1 MIVRFVLPV
10 RIVRKVLPVPR
21 IVRQEPEVQPPVNRQ
36 CPPASLVREE
46 HTAEALERR
55 RAQPAR
61 PITTVQQELLR
72 TQVIPAQR
80 VLSASRLACT
90 LHRSA
95 ATAQWAIIVQ
105 DLPVPLHAPLV
116 DTTPILAV
124 NLAPVVCTASLVMPA
139 RIRA

>member
-1 MIVRFVLPV
+1 MIVRFVLSV
-10 RIVRKVLPVPR
+10 HIVRKVRTVLR
-21 IVRQEPEVQPPVNRQ
+21 IVRQEPEVQPPANHQYLLV
-36 CPPASLVREE
+36 PLVREE

-55 RAQPAR
+55 RGQPAR
-61 PITTVQQELLR
+61 PITTAQQELRR

-80 VLSASRLACT
+80 VLTASRLAYT

-95 ATAQWAIIVQ
+95 VTVRWAIIVQ

-124 NLAPVVCTASLVMPA
+124 NLAPVVCTVSLDMPA
-139 RIRA
+139 HTRA